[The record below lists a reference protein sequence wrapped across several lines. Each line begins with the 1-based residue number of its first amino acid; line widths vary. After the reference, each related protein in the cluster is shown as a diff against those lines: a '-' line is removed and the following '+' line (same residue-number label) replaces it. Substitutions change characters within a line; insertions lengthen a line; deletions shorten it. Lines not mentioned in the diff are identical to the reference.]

1 MATPFL
7 INIVVALSYYSI
19 CAFVFLYLFIIEC
32 IQFVNSNIITILVFF
47 NIFMFFYL
55 MNLRYEQYVLINTC
69 RQMSKEMFELNIK
82 NNVIKSQHENL
93 MIEYTNNTNKKDIKI
108 DHLYK
113 KCKQCNE
120 IKNITFFNKNLNSK
134 DNFTNYCKDCN
145 VSY

>member
-1 MATPFL
+1 
-7 INIVVALSYYSI
+7 
-19 CAFVFLYLFIIEC
+19 
-32 IQFVNSNIITILVFF
+32 
-47 NIFMFFYL
+47 
-55 MNLRYEQYVLINTC
+55 
-69 RQMSKEMFELNIK
+69 MSKEMFELNIK

>member
-19 CAFVFLYLFIIEC
+19 CALVFLYLFIIEC
-32 IQFVNSNIITILVFF
+32 IKFVNSNIITILFFF
-47 NIFMFFYL
+47 NIFMFFYV
-55 MNLRYEQYVLINTC
+55 MNLRYEQYVVINTC
-69 RQMSKEMFELNIK
+69 RQMSKEIFELNMK
-82 NNVIKSQHENL
+82 NNDMKSQNENL
-93 MIEYTNNTNKKDIKI
+93 LIEYTSNATKKNIKI

-120 IKNITFFNKNLNSK
+120 LKNITFFNKNLNSK

-145 VSY
+145 VNY